1 MFMGLGKPSSLR
13 APQSSGTQKS
23 SFDYII
29 AGGGSAGCVLA
40 GRLSEDSA
48 NSVLLLEFGGA
59 DKSPLI
65 HMPAGYSKL
74 VGPKVSWE
82 FRTVPQKHVNNRE
95 MHYPQ
100 GMVLGGG
107 SSINA
112 MVYIRGN
119 HNDYDTWGELGN
131 EGWHYEGCLPYFV
144 KAEDNERLN
153 NGYHG
158 QGGPLAVS
166 DQVSPL
172 PLTDMFVRAAQ
183 QAGHP
188 LTDDF
193 NGKSQHGVGYYQ
205 VTQRNQKRGSA
216 AVSYVWPAKSRENFS
231 MVTRARVLCLIIEK
245 GVCKGVEYVI
255 GNDPTIRSAFAD
267 KEVIVS
273 SGAIGSPKLLMLS
286 GIGDADELKA
296 LGIDPVHNLPGVGK
310 NLQDHL
316 DVYDVVTLK
325 RPVSYDGEDSPLRM
339 LKHGLRYLLTKT
351 GPVTSN
357 VCEGGAFLAT
367 DGNVDWPDN
376 QMHFLPAYVVDHGRK
391 KIAGHGMT
399 LNTAYLRPEARGTVK
414 LASSDPRAT
423 PLIDPNLLGVDNDL
437 KRSIACFKQ
446 AREILAQPEFKDL
459 FESEYLPGQHMQT
472 DAELADYVREW
483 SKTDYHPVGT
493 CKMGTDDDETAVV
506 DNQLKVRGIEGLRVA
521 DSSIMPTL
529 VSGNT
534 NAPSIMIG
542 EKGAAIIKAGR
553 VV

>member
-1 MFMGLGKPSSLR
+1 MYLGIGVPSSLR
-13 APQSSGTQKS
+13 AEKLSAQKAEG
-23 SFDYII
+23 FDYVIV
-29 AGGGSAGCVLA
+29 GGGSSGCVLA
-40 GRLSEDSA
+40 GRLSEDESC
-48 NSVLLLEFGGA
+48 NVLLLEFGGP
-59 DKSPLI
+59 DRSPLI
-65 HMPAGYSKL
+65 HLPAGYSKL

-82 FRTVPQKHVNNRE
+82 YRTVPQKHVNNRE

-119 HNDYDTWGELGN
+119 RNDYDQWAYLGN
-131 EGWHYEGCLPYFV
+131 KGWGYEECLPYFV
-144 KAEDNERLN
+144 KAESNERISDR
-153 NGYHG
+153 YHG
-158 QGGPLAVS
+158 AAGPLAVS

-172 PLTDMFVRAAQ
+172 PLTNAFVRAAQ

-188 LTDDF
+188 VNNDF
-193 NGKSQHGVGYYQ
+193 NGESQYGVGYYQ
-205 VTQRNQKRGSA
+205 VTQRNRQRGSA

-231 MVTRARVLCLIIEK
+231 MVTRARVLRLLVEN
-245 GVCKGVEYVI
+245 GVCKGVEYTI
-255 GNDPTIRSAFAD
+255 GNDPTVRTVWAD

-286 GIGDADELKA
+286 GIGDAEELSKH
-296 LGIDPVHNLPGVGK
+296 GISPVHNLPGVGK

-316 DVYDVVTLK
+316 DVYNVMTLK
-325 RPVSYDGEDSPLRM
+325 KPVSYDGEDSPGRM
-339 LKHGLRYLLTKT
+339 LLHGLRYLLTKS

-367 DGNVDWPDN
+367 DGETDWPDN

-391 KIAGHGMT
+391 KIEGHGMT
-399 LNTAYLRPEARGTVK
+399 LNTAYLRPEARGTVT
-414 LASSDPRAT
+414 LSDSDPRSA
-423 PLIDPNLLGVDNDL
+423 PLIDPNFLGVDEDMR
-437 KRSIACFKQ
+437 RSIACFKQ
-446 AREILAQPEFKDL
+446 AREILMQAEFSEL
-459 FESEYLPGQHMQT
+459 IENEYLPGRKVQT
-472 DAELADYVREW
+472 DAELAEYVREW

-493 CKMGTDDDETAVV
+493 CKMGPGDDEMAVV
-506 DNQLKVRGIEGLRVA
+506 DNQLKVRGIENLRVV

-542 EKGAAIIKAGR
+542 EKGAAIIAAGK